1 MRLQKYMAQCGLA
14 SRRKSE
20 KMISQG
26 LVKINGKVV
35 TKLGTT
41 INPKIDIIKVNN
53 KTIKM
58 ESRNI
63 YIMLNKPSRY
73 VTTLSDEQ
81 DRKIVTDLIEGV
93 KERIFPVGR
102 LDMDTTGLLLLTND
116 GDITYKLTHPSQEIE
131 KRYIAIVDGTPNRK
145 ALERFRKGLFL
156 DGRKTA
162 PARVKIL
169 KNFTEDSILEIGIHE
184 GRNRQVKRMC
194 STIGHPVKKLKRIA
208 LGELELG
215 DLRNGNWRYLNSREI
230 EYLNKL

>member
-58 ESRNI
+58 ESRNV

-145 ALERFRKGLFL
+145 ELERFRKGLFL

-162 PARVKIL
+162 PARVK
-169 KNFTEDSILEIGIHE
+169 
-184 GRNRQVKRMC
+184 
-194 STIGHPVKKLKRIA
+194 
-208 LGELELG
+208 
-215 DLRNGNWRYLNSREI
+215 
-230 EYLNKL
+230 